1 MTFIT
6 PKTFAVGEVL
16 SAVDMNVFVRDNT
29 AALNVGFRFLARRIF
44 DTPGTFTFSKADP
57 MGDGSVDGSIIRA
70 YRIICVGGG
79 GGGAGGQATG
89 TNQCNPASGGSSG
102 GYAERFALSSVYP
115 SSVEVKV
122 GAAGAAGTGGN
133 GTSGEG
139 SQFNVGLPGAV
150 SATGGDGGRVFVNL
164 AAPPAVSQSSFLP
177 LFGLVGDITDGG
189 EAGQGSLCIVA
200 DGSGTSTGGNGGGG
214 RFGSGGPGNP
224 ASVGASFSDAQG
236 FGGGGGGRSVATAN
250 TAAATGGNATGGLV
264 IVELYA

>member
-57 MGDGSVDGSIIRA
+57 MGNGSVDGSIIRA

-89 TNQCNPASGGSSG
+89 ANQCNPASGGSSG

-115 SSVEVKV
+115 DSVEVKV
-122 GAAGAAGTGGN
+122 GAAGAAGTGAN
-133 GTSGEG
+133 GASGEG
-139 SQFNVGLPGAV
+139 TQFNVGLPGSV
-150 SATGGDGGRVFVNL
+150 SATGGDGGRVFVNVVE
-164 AAPPAVSQSSFLP
+164 PPAVSQNSFLP
-177 LFGLVGDITDGG
+177 SSGLVGDITDAG
-189 EAGQGSLCIVA
+189 EVGKGSLCILVQ
-200 DGSGTSTGGNGGGG
+200 GSGFSTGGTGGGG
-214 RFGSGGPGNP
+214 RFGTGGPGNP
-224 ASVGASFSDAQG
+224 SGVGASFSNAQG
-236 FGGGGGGRSVATAN
+236 FGGGGGGRSVPTAS
-250 TAAATGGNATGGLV
+250 TAAATGGSATGGLV